1 MKRTPLSIGS
11 TIQAKGGSSY
21 TYIIDRVIGDGASS
35 IVYEAHYIDSAY
47 GIHDV
52 RLKECYPYA
61 SDIKRIGTELV
72 WTDDETATNDKVAF
86 TTAYH
91 KLLDFQNTTKLRNS
105 TAHIFDLCEANGTL
119 YSVMDVNE
127 GQTFEQDN
135 SEKLSDI
142 LKTITG

>member
-1 MKRTPLSIGS
+1 MNPLKQKITRKRRYGNMKRTPLSIGS

-47 GIHDV
+47 GRHDV

-61 SDIKRIGTELV
+61 SDIQRSGAELV
-72 WTDDETATNDKVAF
+72 WTDSETAMNDKVAF

-105 TAHIFDLCEANGTL
+105 LRTNRRYARSNCG
-119 YSVMDVNE
+119 V
-127 GQTFEQDN
+127 
-135 SEKLSDI
+135 
-142 LKTITG
+142 